1 MRYLL
6 LLLSLSAYALP
17 HITQDGISVP
27 ANDPRIGQLV
37 FVVPDSQ
44 WLVYGNDNPPPT
56 YGDRD
61 YNDGIA
67 LITFNGDG
75 SGTATWQSSLSGMSN
90 YWIIA
95 GGTVSP
101 GVQASWGA
109 MTIGSALPVQFNTGD
124 GQSYWIG
131 HQNILTEQVP
141 EPATWALLGA
151 GLVVVGLV
159 RRKSAA
165 AASMR

>member
-1 MRYLL
+1 MKTLL
-6 LLLSLSAYALP
+6 LAFLAISAYALP

-37 FVVPDSQ
+37 YVIPNSQ
-44 WLVYGNDNPPPT
+44 AVVYGNDNPPPT
-56 YGDRD
+56 FGDRD

-75 SGTATWQSSLSGMSN
+75 SGTATWQPSLSGMSN

-109 MTIGSALPVQFNTGD
+109 MTIGSVLPVQFNTGD
-124 GQSYWIG
+124 GQSYNIG
-131 HQNILTEQVP
+131 HQNILTDQVP
-141 EPATWALLGA
+141 EPGTWALIGC
-151 GLVVVGLV
+151 GLVALAY
-159 RRKSAA
+159 RRNKL
-165 AASMR
+165 